1 MTFSTANY
9 FMNLG
14 ISAIEYVLPSK
25 SLSVREL
32 EDAGLLVSR
41 AEQLQG
47 FGFERCY
54 VSDETADELALR
66 AATALLD
73 NYSIKPESVDLL
85 LYAGAI
91 APSHHVA
98 GEHFLSNFNYPA
110 TKLQFELGLT
120 RASVTGISQ
129 AGCMGLTY
137 AVKFAGD
144 FLRSNSE
151 AQYVLCVS
159 ADVLPKGVQR
169 EILYNVISDGAC
181 ALMVTRNSRQNR
193 ILAHRS
199 MTKGY
204 YWDCIARK
212 NEILAAYFPT
222 AKNLVQDLL
231 RGAGC
236 APEDLRMVLPH
247 NVSYRSWE
255 ILLDL
260 IGVKKEQLF
269 AANISRKGHVIAAD
283 NWINL
288 KDATAA
294 HLLNPGDKLLAF
306 NFGFGANWAATL
318 IEH

>member
-1 MTFSTANY
+1 
-9 FMNLG
+9 MNLG
-14 ISAIEYVLPSK
+14 ISAIEYILPST
-25 SLSVREL
+25 SLSMQDLSAE
-32 EDAGLLVSR
+32 GLLVSP
-41 AEQLQG
+41 AEQLQS
-47 FGFERCY
+47 FGFDRCY
-54 VSDETADELALR
+54 ISGESAAELALK
-66 AATALLD
+66 AAAALLD
-73 NYSIKPESVDLL
+73 NCSVRPESVDLL

-91 APSHHVA
+91 AASHHIE
-98 GEHFLSNFNYPA
+98 GKDFLSNFNYPA
-110 TKLQFELGLT
+110 AKLQYELGLT
-120 RASVTGISQ
+120 RASVVGVSQ

-137 AVKFAGD
+137 AAKFASD
-144 FLRSNSE
+144 FLRSNQHAE
-151 AQYVLCVS
+151 CALCVS
-159 ADVLPKGVQR
+159 ADVLPKGAPR

-181 ALMVTRNSRQNR
+181 ALLVTRNSMRNR

-199 MTKGY
+199 VTKGY
-204 YWDCIARK
+204 YWDCVVRK

-231 RGAGC
+231 RGAAC
-236 APEDLRMVLPH
+236 APEDLCMVLPH

-269 AANISRKGHVIAAD
+269 AANISQKGHVIAAD

-288 KDATAA
+288 KDAMSANI
-294 HLLNPGDKLLAF
+294 LNPGDKLLAF

>member
-1 MTFSTANY
+1 
-9 FMNLG
+9 MNLG
-14 ISAIEYVLPSK
+14 ISAIEYALPLR
-25 SLSVREL
+25 SLSLREL

-54 VSDETADELALR
+54 ISDESADELALR
-66 AATALLD
+66 AASALLE
-73 NYSIKPESVDLL
+73 NYGIKPESVDLL

-98 GEHFLSNFNYPA
+98 GGEFLSNFNYPA
-110 TKLQFELGLT
+110 TKLQFELGLI

-137 AVKFAGD
+137 AIKFAGD
-144 FLRSNSE
+144 FLRANPD
-151 AQYVLCVS
+151 AQCVLCVS
-159 ADVLPKGVQR
+159 ADVLPKGMQR

-181 ALMVTRNSRQNR
+181 ALMVTRNSARNR
-193 ILAHRS
+193 IVAHRS
-199 MTKGY
+199 VTKGY

-222 AKNLVQDLL
+222 AINLVRDLL
-231 RGAGC
+231 RGAEC

-269 AANISRKGHVIAAD
+269 AANIPQKGHVIAAD

-288 KDATAA
+288 KDAMTAN
-294 HLLNPGDKLLAF
+294 LLNPGDKLLAF

>member
-1 MTFSTANY
+1 
-9 FMNLG
+9 MNLG

-32 EDAGLLVSR
+32 EQAGLLVSR
-41 AEQLQG
+41 AEQLQT
-47 FGFERCY
+47 FGFDRCY
-54 VSDETADELALR
+54 ISEESADELAQR
-66 AATALLD
+66 AAAALLD
-73 NYSIKPESVDLL
+73 NCGVRPESVDLL

-91 APSHHVA
+91 ARSHYVA
-98 GEHFLSNFNYPA
+98 GEQFLSSFNYPA
-110 TKLQFELGLT
+110 TKLQYELSLT
-120 RASVTGISQ
+120 RASVAGISQ

-137 AVKFAGD
+137 AVQLARD
-144 FLRSNSE
+144 FLRSNAE
-151 AQYVLCVS
+151 AQCVLCVS
-159 ADVLPKGVQR
+159 ADVLPKGVPR
-169 EILYNVISDGAC
+169 EILYNLISDGAC
-181 ALMVTRNSRQNR
+181 ALMVTRNSVRNR

-199 MTKGY
+199 VTKGY

-231 RGAGC
+231 SGAEC
-236 APEDLRMVLPH
+236 APEDLRLVLPH

-260 IGVKKEQLF
+260 IGVKKEQFF
-269 AANISRKGHVIAAD
+269 AGNISLKGHVIAAD

-294 HLLNPGDKLLAF
+294 NLLNPGDKLLAF

>member
-1 MTFSTANY
+1 MD
-9 FMNLG
+9 LG
-14 ISAIEYVLPSK
+14 ISAIEYVLPSN

-41 AEQLQG
+41 AGQLQS

-54 VSDETADELALR
+54 ISDESADELALR
-66 AATALLD
+66 AAAALLQ
-73 NYSIKPESVDLL
+73 NYGIRPESVDLL

-98 GEHFLSNFNYPA
+98 GEQFLSNFNYPA

-120 RASVTGISQ
+120 RASVAGISQ

-144 FLRSNSE
+144 FLRSNAE
-151 AQYVLCVS
+151 AQCVLCVS
-159 ADVLPKGVQR
+159 ADVLPEGVQR

-181 ALMVTRNSRQNR
+181 ALMVARNSARNR

-199 MTKGY
+199 VTKGY
-204 YWDCIARK
+204 YWDCVARK

-231 RGAGC
+231 RGADC
-236 APEDLRMVLPH
+236 APEQLRVVLPH

-269 AANISRKGHVIAAD
+269 AANISQKGHVIAAD

-288 KDATAA
+288 KDAMTGN
-294 HLLNPGDKLLAF
+294 LLNPGDKLLAF

>member
-1 MTFSTANY
+1 
-9 FMNLG
+9 MNLG

-32 EDAGLLVSR
+32 AVAGLLMSP
-41 AEQLQG
+41 AEQLQS

-54 VSDETADELALR
+54 ISGESADELALR
-66 AATALLD
+66 AAGALLD
-73 NYSIKPESVDLL
+73 NCGVRPESVDLL
-85 LYAGAI
+85 LYAGAT
-91 APSHHVA
+91 APSHHVE
-98 GEHFLSNFNYPA
+98 GKDFLSNFNYPA
-110 TKLQFELGLT
+110 TKLQYELDLT
-120 RASVTGISQ
+120 RASVAGISQ

-144 FLRSNSE
+144 FLRSNGDAE
-151 AQYVLCVS
+151 CVLCVS

-181 ALMVTRNSRQNR
+181 ALMVTRNSVQNR

-199 MTKGY
+199 VTKGY
-204 YWDCIARK
+204 YWDCISRK

-222 AKNLVQDLL
+222 AKNLVQDVL
-231 RGAGC
+231 RSAGC

-269 AANISRKGHVIAAD
+269 AENISQKGHVIAAD

-288 KDATAA
+288 KDAMTAD
-294 HLLNPGDKLLAF
+294 LLNPGDKLLAF

>member
-1 MTFSTANY
+1 
-9 FMNLG
+9 MNLG

-32 EDAGLLVSR
+32 EQAGLLVSR
-41 AEQLQG
+41 AEQLQT
-47 FGFERCY
+47 FGFDRCY
-54 VSDETADELALR
+54 ISEESADELAQR
-66 AATALLD
+66 AAAALLD
-73 NYSIKPESVDLL
+73 NCGVRPESVDLL

-91 APSHHVA
+91 TRSHYVA
-98 GEHFLSNFNYPA
+98 GEQFLSSFNYPA
-110 TKLQFELGLT
+110 TKLQYELSLT
-120 RASVTGISQ
+120 RASVAGISQ

-137 AVKFAGD
+137 AVQLARD
-144 FLRSNSE
+144 FLRSNAE

-159 ADVLPKGVQR
+159 ADVLPKEVPR
-169 EILYNVISDGAC
+169 EILYNLISDGAC
-181 ALMVTRNSRQNR
+181 ALMVTRNSVRNR

-199 MTKGY
+199 VTKGY

-231 RGAGC
+231 SGAGC
-236 APEDLRMVLPH
+236 APEDLRLVLPH

-260 IGVKKEQLF
+260 IGVKKEQFF
-269 AANISRKGHVIAAD
+269 AGNISLKGHVIAAD

-294 HLLNPGDKLLAF
+294 NLLNPGDKLLAF

>member
-1 MTFSTANY
+1 
-9 FMNLG
+9 MNLG
-14 ISAIEYVLPSK
+14 VSAIEYVLPSK

-32 EDAGLLVSR
+32 EQAGLLVSSS
-41 AEQLQG
+41 EQLHS
-47 FGFERCY
+47 FGFDRCY
-54 VSDETADELALR
+54 ISEESADELARR
-66 AATALLD
+66 AAVALLGNCGVRPD
-73 NYSIKPESVDLL
+73 AVDLL

-91 APSHHVA
+91 APSHHIA
-98 GEHFLSNFNYPA
+98 GEHFLSSFNYPA
-110 TKLQFELGLT
+110 TKLQYELSLT
-120 RASVTGISQ
+120 HASVVGISQ

-137 AVKFAGD
+137 AVQVASD
-144 FLRSNSE
+144 YLRGNGQ

-159 ADVLPKGVQR
+159 ADVLPNGVPR

-181 ALMVTRNSRQNR
+181 ALMVTRNSSQNR

-199 MTKGY
+199 VTKGY

-236 APEDLRMVLPH
+236 APEDLRIVLPH

-269 AANISRKGHVIAAD
+269 AANISQKGHVIAAD

-288 KDATAA
+288 KDAMNAN
-294 HLLNPGDKLLAF
+294 LLIPGDKLLAF

>member
-1 MTFSTANY
+1 
-9 FMNLG
+9 MNLG
-14 ISAIEYVLPSK
+14 ISAIEYALPSK
-25 SLSVREL
+25 SVSVREL
-32 EDAGLLVSR
+32 AEAGLLVSR
-41 AEQLQG
+41 AEQLQN

-54 VSDETADELALR
+54 ISGESADELALR
-66 AATALLD
+66 AAAALLD
-73 NYSIKPESVDLL
+73 NCGVRPESVDLL

-91 APSHHVA
+91 APSHHIA
-98 GEHFLSNFNYPA
+98 GGQFVSNFNYPA
-110 TKLQFELGLT
+110 TKLQYELSLT
-120 RASVTGISQ
+120 RASVAGISQ

-137 AVKFAGD
+137 AVKFASD
-144 FLRSNSE
+144 FLRSNGE
-151 AQYVLCVS
+151 AKCVLCVS

-181 ALMVTRNSRQNR
+181 ALMVTRNSVQNR
-193 ILAHRS
+193 IVAHRS
-199 MTKGY
+199 VTKGY
-204 YWDCIARK
+204 YWDCISRK

-236 APEDLRMVLPH
+236 GPEDLRMVLPH

-260 IGVKKEQLF
+260 IGLKKEQLF
-269 AANISRKGHVIAAD
+269 AANISQKGHVIAAD

-288 KDATAA
+288 KDAMTAN
-294 HLLNPGDKLLAF
+294 LLIPGDKLLAF

>member
-1 MTFSTANY
+1 MD
-9 FMNLG
+9 LG

-25 SLSVREL
+25 SLSLREL
-32 EDAGLLVSR
+32 EHAGLLVSS
-41 AEQLQG
+41 AEQLQN

-54 VSDETADELALR
+54 ISEEPADELAQK
-66 AATALLD
+66 AAEALLK
-73 NYSIKPESVDLL
+73 NCGVRPESVDLL

-98 GEHFLSNFNYPA
+98 GEKFLSSFNYPA
-110 TKLQFELGLT
+110 TKLQYELSLT
-120 RASVTGISQ
+120 RASVAGISQ

-151 AQYVLCVS
+151 AQCVLCVS
-159 ADVLPKGVQR
+159 ADVLPSGVQR

-181 ALMVTRNSRQNR
+181 ALMVTRNSRRNR

-199 MTKGY
+199 VTKGY

-231 RGAGC
+231 HSAGC
-236 APEDLRMVLPH
+236 APEALRMVLPH

-288 KDATAA
+288 QDAMTAN
-294 HLLNPGDKLLAF
+294 LLNPGDKLLAF